1 MKCLILYSSMTGN
14 TKKLAEAVHQQLDG
28 LVPMQTVKE
37 PVDFSKY
44 DTLCLATGTKKA
56 AAIR

>member
-37 PVDFSKY
+37 PVEIGR
-44 DTLCLATGTKKA
+44 AHV
-56 AAIR
+56 